1 MSYGTSEHLTAN
13 AIRHPFSHRNLYPIS
28 ENIAQAVG
36 AGHMDAFNG
45 GCKGFLIK
53 FFKFQDIGSHLLQ
66 DVFRNLLAGTILSP
80 LHIVGSAY
88 PHRFGIERSCH
99 GDFTAVIV
107 AALIT
112 AENAAEWVTP

>member
-45 GCKGFLIK
+45 GCKSFLIK
-53 FFKFQDIGSHLLQ
+53 FLKFQDIGSHLLQ

-88 PHRFGIERSCH
+88 PHRFGINCINNEQKKSADTSPTKAIPRCEIH
-99 GDFTAVIV
+99 
-107 AALIT
+107 
-112 AENAAEWVTP
+112 P